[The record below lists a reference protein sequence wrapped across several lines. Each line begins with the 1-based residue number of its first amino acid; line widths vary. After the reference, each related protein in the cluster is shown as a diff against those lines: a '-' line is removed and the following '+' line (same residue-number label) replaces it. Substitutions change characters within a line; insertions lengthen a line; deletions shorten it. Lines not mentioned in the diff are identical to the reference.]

1 MILSLS
7 SRARRASA
15 LAVLAALPLLLGLVL
30 GACSSTPPASNTGKV
45 SVVTT
50 FYPLQFLAQRIGG
63 DRVAVV
69 NVTPPGVEPH
79 DWEPSPGDIASI
91 VRARLFI
98 QNGAGFE
105 PWADKVV
112 SELPKNGPVVLRATD
127 GLPLMPPAPGAEEE
141 EDEHASE
148 GPSVDPHVWLSPAL
162 FTRQAEQVQNA
173 LAKAD
178 PAGAQT
184 YAANLDS
191 LKAQLAALSDDMK
204 RGVSSCAQ
212 STIVTTHAA
221 FGYLAKDLG
230 LRQVSISGL
239 SPESE
244 PTPARLRQLVA
255 EVKELGVSYIFF
267 ETLVSPA
274 VAQTL
279 AREVGAK
286 TLALNPL
293 EGLTSEEIQAG
304 QDYLTV
310 MRSNLQNLRIA
321 LECR

>member
-7 SRARRASA
+7 NRARRVPA
-15 LAVLAALPLLLGLVL
+15 LAALAALSLLLLGLVL
-30 GACSSTPPASNTGKV
+30 GACSSNAPAAGAAKV

-50 FYPLQFLAQRIGG
+50 LYPLEFLARRIGG
-63 DRVAVV
+63 DRVDVV
-69 NVTPPGVEPH
+69 NVVPPGVEPH
-79 DWEPSPGDIASI
+79 DWEPSPRDIAAI
-91 VRARLFI
+91 QRARVLI
-98 QNGAGFE
+98 YNGAGFE
-105 PWADKVV
+105 PWAARVV
-112 SELPKNGPVVLRATD
+112 RDLPKNGPLVIQATD
-127 GLPLMPPAPGAEEE
+127 GLPLMRPHSGEGEEGA
-141 EDEHASE
+141 ASG
-148 GPSVDPHVWLSPAL
+148 GPDPHVWLSPAL
-162 FTRQAEQVQNA
+162 FTREAEQVKNA

-212 STIVTTHAA
+212 NTFVTSHAA
-221 FGYLAKDLG
+221 FGYLAKELG
-230 LRQVSISGL
+230 LRQIFVSGL
-239 SPESE
+239 APESE
-244 PTPARLRQLVA
+244 PSPARLRDLVSQ
-255 EVKELGVSYIFF
+255 VKQLGVNYIFF

-274 VAQTL
+274 VAHTL

-304 QDYLTV
+304 QDYFTV
-310 MRSNLQNLRIA
+310 MRSNLQNLRMA
-321 LECR
+321 LQCR

>member
-7 SRARRASA
+7 SRARRVPA
-15 LAVLAALPLLLGLVL
+15 LAALAALSLLFLGLAL
-30 GACSSTPPASNTGKV
+30 GACSRNAPAPGTAKV

-50 FYPLQFLAQRIGG
+50 LYPLEFLARRIGG
-63 DRVAVV
+63 DRVDVV
-69 NVTPPGVEPH
+69 NVVPPGVEPH
-79 DWEPSPGDIASI
+79 DWEPSPRDIAAI
-91 VRARLFI
+91 QRARVFI
-98 QNGAGFE
+98 HNGAGFE
-105 PWADKVV
+105 PWAARVV
-112 SELPKNGPVVLRATD
+112 RDLPKNTPLVLQAAH
-127 GLPLMPPAPGAEEE
+127 GLSLMPPASGDAEEGA
-141 EDEHASE
+141 AS
-148 GPSVDPHVWLSPAL
+148 GGLDPHVWLSPAL

-204 RGVSSCAQ
+204 RGVSSCARN
-212 STIVTTHAA
+212 TIVTSHAA
-221 FGYLAKDLG
+221 FGYLAKELG
-230 LRQVSISGL
+230 LRQVFISGL

-244 PTPARLRQLVA
+244 PSPARLRQLVA
-255 EVKELGVSYIFF
+255 EVKQLGVSYIFF

-304 QDYLTV
+304 QDYLMV
-310 MRSNLQNLRIA
+310 MRSNLQNLRMA